1 MPNTLFGVLGCLSAD
16 DRIRRLC
23 EQSPRF
29 HSLARMSFG
38 ASYRFAD
45 MPPSYPGLSFPL
57 ASPVKAAGQGVGQ
70 LNLHVM
76 SFDPTFAPPNR
87 VVATA
92 QFNAAYA
99 LREESHAD
107 EAACR

>member
-1 MPNTLFGVLGCLSAD
+1 MPNTFFGMLGGLSAD

-29 HSLARMSFG
+29 RSLVRMSFG
-38 ASYRFAD
+38 TSYRFAD

-57 ASPVKAAGQGVGQ
+57 ASPVKAAGQEVRR
-70 LNLHVM
+70 LHLYVM
-76 SFDPTFAPPNR
+76 SFDPTPAPPNR

-99 LREESHAD
+99 PREESRAD